1 MRRRHLG
8 WPIAGL
14 LLVAACGEDDNSADT
29 DRAAEELRR
38 AQAAL
43 GEQTRSLAENQSA
56 IEQGRRNL
64 ALEQEKLAREQREL
78 ADKQRLLAEQEARLG
93 AAKQTLA
100 QARAAYAAAVTERMA
115 KLDASLATLGKRT
128 DARARDALAGLRARR
143 DQLSTKLA
151 ALGGT
156 QDAGWAEYV
165 DDVDTT
171 FDAMERDLGE
181 ALK

>member
-8 WPIAGL
+8 VAFAGL
-14 LLVAACGEDDNSADT
+14 LAVAGCGKDDNSADT
-29 DRAAEELRR
+29 DRAAEELRK

-43 GEQTRSLAENQSA
+43 GEHSKSLADNQSA

-78 ADKQRLLAEQEARLG
+78 ADKQKLLAEQEAKLG
-93 AAKQTLA
+93 AAKQGLA

-143 DQLSTKLA
+143 DQLATKLA

-156 QDAGWAEYV
+156 LDSGWAEYAS
-165 DDVDTT
+165 DVDTT
-171 FDAMERDLGE
+171 FDAMEHDLGE